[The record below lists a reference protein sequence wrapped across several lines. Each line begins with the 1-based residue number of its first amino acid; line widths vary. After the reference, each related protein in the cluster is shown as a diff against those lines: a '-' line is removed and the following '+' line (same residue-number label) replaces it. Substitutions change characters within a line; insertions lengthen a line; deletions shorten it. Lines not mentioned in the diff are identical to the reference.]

1 MSAAALHV
9 AVDAQDLILDDRGIG
24 RYVRSLLSV
33 MLRRDDARF
42 TLLVRE
48 PLPFLRR
55 KPFARALGVPDVRV
69 ANRIPRDAGVVW
81 HPWNGT
87 FFTGGKRNVATIH
100 DVRIF
105 ADPDPDPRQREK
117 DQTPFRRSAASATMV
132 IADSEYARAQI
143 ERLLN
148 VPPQRTAVVPL
159 GVDPKFEPGSSAALP
174 PELRGR
180 RFILH
185 VGAQDRYKNVATLIA
200 AHAQAFAPEEV
211 ALVFTR
217 APQPPVPDA
226 LWYDRPDDTLLLAL
240 YRAATLV
247 AVPSLEEGF
256 GLPVLEAMAC
266 GTSVLASRAASI
278 PEVGGDTIR
287 YVDAPS
293 EPGAWAHALREA
305 IAAHDGDGELRRRAR
320 ERAALF
326 SWDRCAEETLAV
338 LRRVAAQR

>member
-1 MSAAALHV
+1 MPLHV
-9 AVDAQDLILDDRGIG
+9 AVDAQDLMLDDRGIG
-24 RYVRSLLSV
+24 RYVRSLLAL

-48 PLPFLRR
+48 PLPLLRR
-55 KPFARALGVPDVRV
+55 APFARALELPSVRV
-69 ANRIPRDAGVVW
+69 ANRIPRDADVVW

-87 FFTGGKRNVATIH
+87 FFAGGKRNVATIH

-105 ADPDPDPRQREK
+105 AFPDPDPFQREK
-117 DQTPFRRSAASATMV
+117 DQTPFRRSAATASLIVAV
-132 IADSEYARAQI
+132 SEYTRAQI
-143 ERLLN
+143 ERLLD
-148 VPPQRTAVVPL
+148 VPARRIVVVPN
-159 GVDPKFEPGSSAALP
+159 GVDPMFEPGPADALP

-185 VGAQDRYKNVATLIA
+185 VGAQDRYKNVATLVA
-200 AHAQAFAPEEV
+200 AHAQAFPGNEV

-217 APQPPVPDA
+217 APRPPVPGA
-226 LWYDRPDDTLLLAL
+226 FWYDHPDDALLLAL

-247 AVPSLEEGF
+247 AVPSLYEGF

-266 GTSVLASRAASI
+266 GTSVLASRIASI

-287 YVDAPS
+287 YVDSPS
-293 EPGAWAHALREA
+293 DAGAWAQALREA
-305 IAAHDGDGELRRRAR
+305 LATPERDDELRRRAR

-326 SWDRCAEETLAV
+326 SWKRCADETFDV
-338 LRRVAAQR
+338 LRRVADMA